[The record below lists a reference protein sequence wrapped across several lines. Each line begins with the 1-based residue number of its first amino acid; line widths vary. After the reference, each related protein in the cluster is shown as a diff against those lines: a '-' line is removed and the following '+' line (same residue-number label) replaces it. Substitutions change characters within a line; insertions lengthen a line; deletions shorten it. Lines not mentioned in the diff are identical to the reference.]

1 MSTHYPESAYNESP
15 QPPKKSGVKKAAI
28 GCGAVIVLLFMLGSC
43 ALMGGLLATA
53 PTAPTSTAPAP
64 AAASA
69 TSSVPAPAK
78 QPAATKTTTPVPY
91 ASAAA
96 ADSAQGY
103 LDMGAFSKKSLTK
116 QLEFEGHEKA
126 AIDYAL
132 ANVNVDWDAE
142 AVESVGNY
150 QDLGMGMSVA
160 ELKNQLEFEGFTA
173 SQVAHGIANAPQK

>member
-1 MSTHYPESAYNESP
+1 MSTQYPESAYNESP
-15 QPPKKSGVKKAAI
+15 QSPKKSGVKKAAI

-43 ALMGGLLATA
+43 TLMGGLLATA
-53 PTAPTSTAPAP
+53 PTAPTSTAPVP
-64 AAASA
+64 AASA

-78 QPAATKTTTPVPY
+78 QSAATKAAAPVPY

-116 QLEFEGHEKA
+116 QLEFEGHEKP

-150 QDLGMGMSVA
+150 QDLDAGMSVA

-173 SQVAHGIANAPQK
+173 SQVEHAIANAPQK

>member
-1 MSTHYPESAYNESP
+1 MSTQYPESAYNESP

-28 GCGAVIVLLFMLGSC
+28 GCGAVIVLLFLLGSC
-43 ALMGGLLATA
+43 TLMGGLLATA
-53 PTAPTSTAPAP
+53 PTAPTSAAPTP

-69 TSSVPAPAK
+69 TSSVPAK
-78 QPAATKTTTPVPY
+78 QSAATKAAAPVPY

-103 LDMGAFSKKSLTK
+103 IDMGAFSKKSLTK

-142 AVESVGNY
+142 AVESVGSY
-150 QDLGMGMSVA
+150 QDLGAGMSVA

>member
-1 MSTHYPESAYNESP
+1 MPTQYPESAYNESP

-43 ALMGGLLATA
+43 TLMGGLLATA
-53 PTAPTSTAPAP
+53 PTAPAP
-64 AAASA
+64 AAAPA

-78 QPAATKTTTPVPY
+78 QSAATKTTTPVPY

-116 QLEFEGHEKA
+116 QLEFEGHEKP

-150 QDLGMGMSVA
+150 QDLGAGMSVA

>member
-1 MSTHYPESAYNESP
+1 MSTQYPESAYNESP

-28 GCGAVIVLLFMLGSC
+28 GCGAIIVLLFMLGSC
-43 ALMGGLLATA
+43 TLMGGLLATA

-64 AAASA
+64 AASA

-78 QPAATKTTTPVPY
+78 QSAATKTTTPVPY

-116 QLEFEGHEKA
+116 QLKFEGHEKP

-150 QDLGMGMSVA
+150 QDLDAGMSPA

-173 SQVAHGIANAPQK
+173 SQVEHALANAPQK

>member
-1 MSTHYPESAYNESP
+1 MSTQYPESAYNESP
-15 QPPKKSGVKKAAI
+15 EPSKKSGVKKAAI

-43 ALMGGLLATA
+43 TLMGGLLATA

-64 AAASA
+64 AASA

-78 QPAATKTTTPVPY
+78 QPAATKAAAPVPY

-150 QDLGMGMSVA
+150 QDLGAGMSVA

-173 SQVAHGIANAPQK
+173 SQVAHAIANAPQK

>member
-15 QPPKKSGVKKAAI
+15 QPPKKSGVKKAAV

-43 ALMGGLLATA
+43 TLMGGLLATA

-64 AAASA
+64 AASA

-78 QPAATKTTTPVPY
+78 QSAATKTTTPVPY

-116 QLEFEGHEKA
+116 QLEFEGHEKP

-160 ELKNQLEFEGFTA
+160 ELKNQLEFEGFTS
-173 SQVAHGIANAPQK
+173 SQVEHGIANAPQK

>member
-1 MSTHYPESAYNESP
+1 MSTQYPESAYNESP

-43 ALMGGLLATA
+43 TLMGGLLATA
-53 PTAPTSTAPAP
+53 PTAPAP
-64 AAASA
+64 AAAPA
-69 TSSVPAPAK
+69 TSSVPAK
-78 QPAATKTTTPVPY
+78 QSAATKTTTPVPY

-116 QLEFEGHEKA
+116 QLEFEGHEKP

-142 AVESVGNY
+142 AVESVGSY

-173 SQVAHGIANAPQK
+173 SQVEHAIANAPQK

>member
-1 MSTHYPESAYNESP
+1 MSTQYPESAYNESP

-43 ALMGGLLATA
+43 TLMGGLLATA

-64 AAASA
+64 AASA

-91 ASAAA
+91 ASSAA

-150 QDLGMGMSVA
+150 QDLGAGMSVA

-173 SQVAHGIANAPQK
+173 SQVEHALANAPQK

>member
-1 MSTHYPESAYNESP
+1 MSTQYPESAYNESP
-15 QPPKKSGVKKAAI
+15 RPPKKSGVKKAAI

-43 ALMGGLLATA
+43 TLMGGLLATA
-53 PTAPTSTAPAP
+53 PTSPTSTAPTP
-64 AAASA
+64 AASA
-69 TSSVPAPAK
+69 TGSVPAPAK
-78 QPAATKTTTPVPY
+78 QSAATKAATPVPY
-91 ASAAA
+91 ASSAA

-150 QDLGMGMSVA
+150 QDLGAGMSVA